1 MAVLCALIGHV
12 LGRCSDTP
20 EKLPTSEFALP
31 QSADGGLRGG
41 RAREPSRIAN
51 LLERR
56 AVLLLIV
63 LLPLLL
69 GTAATFWLGSKS
81 RLLTACAAGAV
92 TAASLALLLSH
103 APAVMAGETV
113 RNVWAWV
120 PEIGLALTFRL
131 DGLSL
136 LFAGLIL
143 FIGLL
148 IVLYAHF
155 YLSPKDSPGKF
166 YSEMMLFMAAML
178 GVALSDNLLLLVVF
192 WELTSLSSFLLIGFW
207 SHRADARAG
216 ARQALAVTG
225 GGGLAMLG
233 GFVLLGQIAGTYE
246 LSEMLG
252 SVAMIQADPLFV
264 PALLL
269 ILLGAFTKSA
279 QFPFHFWLPDAMA
292 APTPVSAYLHSAT
305 MVKAGVFLLMRMYPV
320 LAGSGWFEVIVTA
333 TGLATVLFA
342 AFIALF
348 KHDLKGLLAYSTVSH
363 LGLIVFLVG
372 LGSPL
377 AAVAAVFHVLNHATF
392 KASLFMIAGIVD
404 HETHSRDMRQLG
416 GLWKFMPWTAT
427 LSMVAAASMAGVPL
441 TNGFLSKEM
450 FFTEAV
456 VGTSGL
462 WGWVVPAL
470 VTLAGVFSVAYSLRF
485 VHDTYFNGEL
495 GDVPNTHPHEPPLGM
510 KLPAML
516 LVTMCIVVGL
526 LPAITFGPLVHVAAT
541 ALAGQP
547 LPDYH
552 LAIWHGFNLPL
563 LMSAIALAAGAGLY
577 FLLASGKRMHRI
589 ESETWFG
596 PATGRQIFEGLIDG
610 LFALAGRISIRLET
624 GSLQLYLVWLMG
636 AAVVV
641 ASSQLVGQGI
651 GAGSRELLPASPL
664 AIAVWLLLA
673 ATCLA
678 LVFTHRQ
685 RFQSVVLVGVVGLV
699 TSLTF
704 VSLSAPD
711 LALTQLSVEV
721 VSTVLLLMGLALLPQ
736 YSPRESTA
744 LRRTRDGVMALA
756 GGAGVAWVAWVL
768 LTRNHDSI
776 SWYFLEKSLPVGGG
790 TNVVNVILVDF
801 RGYDTFGEITVLGI
815 AAIGVLALMDGMR
828 TRRPLTDPQGLPWT
842 FAAQPLLLRVA
853 ASVVLP
859 LALVFTLYIFM
870 RGHNLPGGGF
880 IAGLITAVA
889 LVLQFMALGQANAE
903 AMLRAQSGRRFVR
916 WIGAGLSIAG
926 LTGAGAFF
934 WSRPFMTS
942 AHGHPHVPLLGELP
956 LASAALFDLGVYL
969 TVVGSTLLT
978 ISVLGSVSR
987 EGEPSSTLT
996 ATAGGQS

>member
-1 MAVLCALIGHV
+1 MTAL
-12 LGRCSDTP
+12 
-20 EKLPTSEFALP
+20 
-31 QSADGGLRGG
+31 
-41 RAREPSRIAN
+41 
-51 LLERR
+51 
-56 AVLLLIV
+56 
-63 LLPLLL
+63 
-69 GTAATFWLGSKS
+69 
-81 RLLTACAAGAV
+81 AAGAV
-92 TAASLALLLSH
+92 TAASLAVLLSH

-120 PEIGLALTFRL
+120 PEIGLNLTFRL

-155 YLSPKDSPGKF
+155 YLSPKDSAGKF
-166 YSEMMLFMAAML
+166 FSEMMLFMAAML

-246 LSEMLG
+246 LSEMVG
-252 SVAMIQADPLFV
+252 RVAMIQADPMFV

-320 LAGSGWFEVIVTA
+320 LAGSGWFEVIVTVA
-333 TGLATVLFA
+333 GLATVLFA

-363 LGLIVFLVG
+363 LGLIVFLIG

-416 GLWKFMPWTAT
+416 GLYKLMPWTAT

-456 VGTSGL
+456 VGTAGIWS
-462 WGWVVPAL
+462 WVVPAL

-485 VHDTYFNGEL
+485 VHDTYFNGPL

-516 LVTMCIVVGL
+516 LVSMCIVVGL

-541 ALAGQP
+541 ALVGQP
-547 LPDYH
+547 LPEYH

-563 LMSAIALAAGAGLY
+563 LMSAIALAAGIGLY
-577 FLLASGKRMHRI
+577 LLLARGKRMHRI
-589 ESETWFG
+589 ESEAWFG
-596 PATGRQIFEGLIDG
+596 PATGRQIFDGVIDG
-610 LFALAGRISIRLET
+610 LFSLAGRISIRLET
-624 GSLQLYLVWLMG
+624 GSLQRYLVWLIG
-636 AAVVV
+636 AAVV
-641 ASSQLVGQGI
+641 AAATQLVGQGI
-651 GAGSRELLPASPL
+651 GAGTRELLPASPL
-664 AIAVWLLLA
+664 AIAVWLLLFA
-673 ATCLA
+673 ACAAIA
-678 LVFTHRQ
+678 LTHHQ
-685 RFQSVVLVGVVGLV
+685 RFQAVVLVGVVGLV

-736 YSPRESTA
+736 HSPRESSA
-744 LRRTRDGVMALA
+744 LRRARDGVLALA
-756 GGAGVAWVAWVL
+756 GGAGMAWVAWVL

-828 TRRPLTDPQGLPWT
+828 SRRPLADPQGLAWT
-842 FAAQPLLLRVA
+842 FAAQPLMLRVA

-889 LVLQFMALGQANAE
+889 LVLQFMALGQARAE
-903 AMLRAQSGRRFVR
+903 AMLRAQAGRRFVR

-926 LTGAGAFF
+926 LTGAGAFL
-934 WSRPFMTS
+934 WSRPFLTS

-969 TVVGSTLLT
+969 TVVGATLLT

-987 EGEPSSTLT
+987 EGTPTHT
-996 ATAGGQS
+996 ASAGGQS

>member
-1 MAVLCALIGHV
+1 
-12 LGRCSDTP
+12 
-20 EKLPTSEFALP
+20 
-31 QSADGGLRGG
+31 
-41 RAREPSRIAN
+41 
-51 LLERR
+51 
-56 AVLLLIV
+56 VLLLIV

-69 GTAATFWLGSKS
+69 GTAATFWLGPKS
-81 RLLTACAAGAV
+81 RLLTALAAGAV
-92 TAASLALLLSH
+92 TAASLAVLLSH

-120 PEIGLALTFRL
+120 PEIGLNLTFRL

-148 IVLYAHF
+148 IVLYAHY
-155 YLSPKDSPGKF
+155 YLSPKDSAGKF

-246 LSEMLG
+246 LSEMVG
-252 SVAMIQADPLFV
+252 RVAMIQADPLFV

-333 TGLATVLFA
+333 AGLVTVLFA

-363 LGLIVFLVG
+363 LGLIVFLIG

-416 GLWKFMPWTAT
+416 GLWKYMPWTAT

-456 VGTSGL
+456 VGTAGV
-462 WGWVVPAL
+462 WAWVVPAL

-495 GDVPNTHPHEPPLGM
+495 GNVPNKHPHEPPLGM

-516 LVTMCIVVGL
+516 LVSMCIVVGL

-541 ALAGQP
+541 ALVGQP
-547 LPDYH
+547 LPEYH

-563 LMSAIALAAGAGLY
+563 LMSAIALAVGIGLY
-577 FLLASGKRMHRI
+577 LLLARGKRMHRI
-589 ESETWFG
+589 ESEAWFG
-596 PATGRQIFEGLIDG
+596 PATGRQVFDGVIDG
-610 LFALAGRISIRLET
+610 LFSLAGRISIRLET
-624 GSLQLYLVWLMG
+624 GSLQRYLVWLIG
-636 AAVVV
+636 AAVV
-641 ASSQLVGQGI
+641 AAATQLVGQGI
-651 GAGSRELLPASPL
+651 GAGTRELLPASPL
-664 AIAVWLLLA
+664 AIAVWLLLFA
-673 ATCLA
+673 ACVAIA
-678 LVFTHRQ
+678 LTHHQ
-685 RFQSVVLVGVVGLV
+685 RFQAVVLVGVVGLV

-736 YSPRESTA
+736 HSPRESSA
-744 LRRTRDGVMALA
+744 LRRMRDGALALA

-828 TRRPLTDPQGLPWT
+828 TRRPLTDTQGLAWT
-842 FAAQPLLLRVA
+842 FAAQPLMLRVA

-859 LALVFTLYIFM
+859 LALVITLYIFM

-889 LVLQFMALGQANAE
+889 LVLQFMALGQAKAE
-903 AMLRAQSGRRFVR
+903 AMLRAQGGRRFVR
-916 WIGAGLSIAG
+916 WVGAGLSIAG
-926 LTGAGAFF
+926 LTGAGAFVLG
-934 WSRPFMTS
+934 RPFLTS

-956 LASAALFDLGVYL
+956 LASAAVFDLGVYL
-969 TVVGSTLLT
+969 TVVGATLLT

-987 EGEPSSTLT
+987 EGTPTHT
-996 ATAGGQS
+996 ASAGGQS